1 MESLDGFVS
10 QKKEFKPG
18 DLAVYIEIDSKC
30 PESDERFT
38 FSSEGGCRYPKKYEH
53 GEKQNFV
60 KGFLHMGLT
69 AKPAGKMRSITRK
82 LENIWSVL

>member
-1 MESLDGFVS
+1 MDLYRK
-10 QKKEFKPG
+10 KKEFKPG

-60 KGFLHMGLT
+60 KGFL
-69 AKPAGKMRSITRK
+69 KIEK
-82 LENIWSVL
+82 LLRLS